1 METGEGASAICG
13 AICGAIKGQ
22 YHAALSQL
30 AAAIRECPDG
40 LWTDP
45 QFRFPFWHVAYHALF
60 YTHLYSSPDEKSFKA
75 WSKHRKDYQFQES
88 TPWPPHT
95 LPGPRTPYTREEL
108 LAYVEELGPG
118 LDRSVDAADLE
129 APSGFF
135 WLKLSKLELHLY
147 NLRHLEHH
155 TGQLVDRLRNA
166 AGVAVDWVAKG
177 NR

>member
-1 METGEGASAICG
+1 MESGEAASAIRS
-13 AICGAIKGQ
+13 AIKGQ
-22 YHAALSQL
+22 YQAALSQL
-30 AAAIRECPDG
+30 AAVVRQCPDSA
-40 LWTDP
+40 WTGA
-45 QFRFPFWHVAYHALF
+45 QWKFPFWHVAYHALF
-60 YTHLYSSPDEKSFKA
+60 YTHLYSSADEKSFRP
-75 WSKHRKDYQFQES
+75 WSKHRKDYQFLES

-95 LPGPRTPYTREEL
+95 LPEPHQPYVRDEL
-108 LAYVEELGPG
+108 LAYVMELSAW
-118 LDRSVDAADLE
+118 LDRSVDAAELE

-166 AGVAVDWVAKG
+166 AGFAVDWVAKG